1 MKNNTLGQEEQINQR
16 STLIISIAQASL
28 PEGFEI
34 NTQGDRNNRGL
45 VAYTQEG
52 QFQLQLRNGQNLSR
66 IMSFEWND
74 SEGQI
79 RDQIRRAIRV
89 MS

>member
-34 NTQGDRNNRGL
+34 NTQGD
-45 VAYTQEG
+45 
-52 QFQLQLRNGQNLSR
+52 
-66 IMSFEWND
+66 
-74 SEGQI
+74 
-79 RDQIRRAIRV
+79 
-89 MS
+89 